1 MFRRDF
7 LKLFLSL
14 LFILISPFRIQAK
27 IARKSLLLLDSVVAG
42 FSYYDGEKVWERLRT
57 GDTLTL
63 KREPLNPYDEKA
75 IEIYWRDKKIGY
87 VPRVDNSVIAQ
98 MMDRGEKL
106 ICSITWLKVSDDS
119 WERIGIKI
127 EVEV

>member
-14 LFILISPFRIQAK
+14 IFILINPFRLQAK
-27 IARKSLLLLDSVVAG
+27 TTSKKLLLLDTVVAG
-42 FSYYDGEKVWERLRT
+42 FSYYDGERVWERLRA
-57 GDTLTL
+57 GDKLIL
-63 KREPLNPYDEKA
+63 KREPSNPYDEKA
-75 IEIYWRDKKIGY
+75 IEIYWRDKKLGY

-106 ICSITWLKVSDDS
+106 TCSITWLKVSDDP

-127 EVEV
+127 EAEV

>member
-1 MFRRDF
+1 MFIV
-7 LKLFLSL
+7 KLFLSL
-14 LFILISPFRIQAK
+14 PFILISPFRLQARAFCKKHLLVDTAVFGYSYNDGKSILHCIK
-27 IARKSLLLLDSVVAG
+27 I
-42 FSYYDGEKVWERLRT
+42 
-57 GDTLTL
+57 GDKLAL
-63 KREPLNPYDEKA
+63 KRELSKPYDENA

-87 VPRVDNSVIAQ
+87 VPRVDNSVIPQ

-106 ICSITWLKVSDDS
+106 TCSIPWLKLSDDP